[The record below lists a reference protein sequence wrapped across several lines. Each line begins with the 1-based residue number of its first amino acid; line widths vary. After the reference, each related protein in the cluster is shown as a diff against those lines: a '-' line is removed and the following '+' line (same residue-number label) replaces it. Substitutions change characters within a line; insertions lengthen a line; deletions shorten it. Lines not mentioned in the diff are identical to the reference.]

1 MMRTIG
7 ILAIFVLALCAVGEG
22 AALFRLSRQVTD
34 LRQQVARPEVE
45 PTDDVAF
52 ARPRP
57 IAMGSTSRPREAA
70 VAPRIAIPAFT
81 APPATTPATTS
92 LREALATAEGRE
104 QLKAA
109 LSIINEEKRQDRLV
123 KQAEKR
129 VEGEQKW
136 KERILKNVQ
145 LTGDE
150 PLRLDTLFATL
161 KSGRAQILEDM
172 RAGLKTSDQAD
183 KEIDELQDGT
193 QKGVRALLGDE
204 RAKKLREQER
214 KDNGGDRRRGDQP
227 RGQNAA
233 QAQQPPKPVAV
244 Q

>member
-45 PTDDVAF
+45 PSDDVAF

-57 IAMGSTSRPREAA
+57 TVTGSPSRPREAM
-70 VAPRIAIPAFT
+70 APRPFIPTFT
-81 APPATTPATTS
+81 APPATTPATSS

-109 LSIINEEKRQDRLV
+109 LSIINEERRQDRMV

-129 VEGEQKW
+129 AEGEQKW
-136 KERILKNVQ
+136 KDRILKNVQ

-161 KSGRAQILEDM
+161 KNGRAQILEDM
-172 RAGLKTSDQAD
+172 RAGLKTSEQAD

-193 QKGVRALLGDE
+193 EKGVRTLLGDE

-214 KDNGGDRRRGDQP
+214 KDRGGDRRRGDQAQ
-227 RGQNAA
+227 GQNAA
-233 QAQQPPKPVAV
+233 QAQPPKPLAV